1 MKQEINALIKS
12 KVAQACTTTIGPLL
26 EHDTLPSVAQLAVRV
41 ASKKAAVFCKQWE
54 RKSVY
59 KGYQETHVITILLY
73 LDIGKTTFSRMDF
86 LCTENL
92 DIKTTAQ
99 TNEIQ
104 RYCSLDSLLR

>member
-59 KGYQETHVITILLY
+59 KGDQVAHVITILSRYRKNY
-73 LDIGKTTFSRMDF
+73 LDEGFFRLNARKNPGYQ
-86 LCTENL
+86 ENC
-92 DIKTTAQ
+92 A
-99 TNEIQ
+99 N
-104 RYCSLDSLLR
+104 